1 MIVFIDNLK
10 KKIKYKK
17 IVILNIVTSYLAI
30 LLFIL

>member
-1 MIVFIDNLK
+1 MIVFINNLK